1 MKTLRK
7 TVGRLLSPMI
17 ETWRKIRTLLL
28 KTVFFF
34 APVKGDKIL
43 FLNFNGRGF
52 GCNPKYIAQE
62 ILDQNLK
69 YDLVWL
75 VSNTQDIFPEGIRK
89 VRYHSARAFYEL
101 ATARVIVT
109 NVKNDLRL
117 IKKKKQ
123 YVIQTWHGSYSSKRL
138 EREAADTLSER
149 YLKESKYNSKQT
161 DLFLSNSRV
170 LSECYR
176 DAFWCEC
183 EIMECG
189 FPRNDMLFT
198 KNADEE
204 IKRIKNTL
212 NIPQNGRVV
221 LYAPTFRDDGSKDV
235 YQIDCKGILQAL
247 QKTGEEWYLMIR
259 MHPNVEDIKAQFTF
273 DQYVINAT
281 PYPDMQELLL
291 ASDILITDY
300 SSTVFE
306 FAAMKKPSFI
316 YAPDVEE
323 YQKMRGLKNDFF
335 RMPYPICRTRDELL
349 TQLNGYSLLS
359 GREAAQ
365 RFMEIFGSVD
375 RGDAS
380 ERVVKR
386 IRQVIDGKLD

>member
-1 MKTLRK
+1 MKAIK
-7 TVGRLLSPMI
+7 KMVGFCLSRAI
-17 ETWRKIRTLLL
+17 ETWWKIRIWLL
-28 KTVFFF
+28 KTVCFLF
-34 APVKGDKIL
+34 PVKDDKVL
-43 FLNFNGRGF
+43 FINFNGRGF
-52 GCNPKYIAQE
+52 GCNPKYVAQE
-62 ILDQNLK
+62 ILNQGLN

-75 VSNTQDIFPEGIRK
+75 VSDLQEAFPEGIRK
-89 VRYHSARAFYEL
+89 VRYESARAFYEV
-101 ATARVIVT
+101 ATARVIVA

-123 YVIQTWHGSYSSKRL
+123 YVIQTWHGSYSAKRL
-138 EREAADTLSER
+138 EKEAADTLTKR
-149 YLKESKYNSKQT
+149 YLKESRKNSTQT

-170 LSECYR
+170 LSDCYR

-198 KNADEE
+198 KNADAELR
-204 IKRIKNTL
+204 RIKSAL
-212 NIPQNGRVV
+212 NIPRDGRMV
-221 LYAPTFRDDGSKDV
+221 LYAPTFRDDGSKDA
-235 YQIDCKGILQAL
+235 YRIDCEGILRAL
-247 QKTGEEWYLMIR
+247 GKNGGDWYLLIR
-259 MHPNVEDIKAQFTF
+259 MHPNVGDIKEQFTF
-273 DQYVINAT
+273 NQHVINAT

-306 FAAMKKPSFI
+306 FAAMEKPSFI

-323 YQKMRGLKNDFF
+323 YQKMRGLKKDFF
-335 RMPYPICRTRDELL
+335 RMPYPVCRTGEELL
-349 TQLNGYSLLS
+349 TQLSGYSPAS
-359 GREAAQ
+359 GREAAR

-380 ERVVKR
+380 ERVVER
-386 IRQVIDGKLD
+386 IRQVIGGT